1 MVAVAKKALSA
12 YPKTGRAR
20 LLPSRE
26 SGRSDLGREI
36 NFPHAGLE
44 VVGAIIDLVIGD
56 GAEQWLTPI
65 RGVPQRFPFMRT
77 TEMKSVFASLITGG
91 GSLLGHLPAARL
103 AHSLRFNPFS
113 SKTKSHIHRRLAGLA
128 IAACS
133 VDRIWSTGGAARS
146 WPRRCRRS
154 FSPSPYALPG

>member
-12 YPKTGRAR
+12 YLKTGRAR

-26 SGRSDLGREI
+26 PRRSDLGREL

-65 RGVPQRFPFMRT
+65 RGVAQRFPFMSI
-77 TEMKSVFASLITGG
+77 TEMQSELAGLKARG
-91 GSLLGHLPAARL
+91 GSLQ
-103 AHSLRFNPFS
+103 
-113 SKTKSHIHRRLAGLA
+113 
-128 IAACS
+128 
-133 VDRIWSTGGAARS
+133 STCM
-146 WPRRCRRS
+146 PRD
-154 FSPSPYALPG
+154 